1 MGGTDNKTI
10 LVVDDDPVLRESVA
24 AYLEDSD
31 FSVITA
37 TNGREG
43 LDTLEQQSPDLVLLD
58 LRMPVMDGIEAL
70 PLMVKQKPDTPVII
84 VSGMGTLDDAIE
96 ALRLGA
102 WDFITKPVHDLAFL
116 EHSVMRS
123 LERAHLIRENKRYRE
138 HLEEEVVA
146 RTEELAARNVEL
158 EESRREIQQA
168 ARDWDDAFNAVQDP
182 LFIHDEEFRIVN
194 ANNAYFERT
203 GVSRQEAIGRL
214 YWELFPKMDGPLA
227 GCQEALE
234 SKTAAVPSEITTNA
248 GEVFLSRSFV
258 ILGDERQYKHSVHI
272 LQDITERKWAQ
283 EALRSSEERYR
294 LIFEQGGDSIILLD
308 PRSGEILD
316 FNEQTYKTL
325 GYSKVEFADL
335 KIPDFECSES
345 PQEVQHHFQTI
356 LESGGDVFVT
366 KHRTKDGDILDVQV
380 TARTINLGGKPYIQA
395 IFTDFTER
403 NRAEQERRE
412 NIERLHGVLV
422 KTIQAIAL
430 TVEKR
435 DPYTAGHQERV
446 SDLASAIAVEM
457 GLTEEQVEGIR
468 MGAMIHDIGKVY
480 VPGEFLNRP
489 GKLTEDEFSIIKTH
503 AQVGY
508 DIVKDIDFAWPV
520 AEMILQ
526 HHERLNGSGYPNGL
540 KGEEIILEA
549 RIMAVADVVEAI
561 SSHRPY
567 RPGLGMDV
575 ALGEITDNRGT
586 FYDPDAVDACLRLF
600 NEKGYQIE
608 H

>member
-43 LDTLEQQSPDLVLLD
+43 LETLEEQSPDLVLLD

-70 PLMVKQKPDTPVII
+70 PLMVKQNPDTPVII

-123 LERAHLIRENKRYRE
+123 LERAHLIRENRRYRE
-138 HLEEEVVA
+138 HLEEEVIA

-158 EESRREIQQA
+158 EESRREIEQA

-214 YWELFPKMDGPLA
+214 YWELFPKMDGPLK
-227 GCQEALE
+227 GCEEALE
-234 SKTAAVPSEITTNA
+234 SKTPAAPSEITTNA

-258 ILGDERQYKHSVHI
+258 ILDEDRQYKHSVHI

-345 PQEVQHHFQTI
+345 PQEVERHFQTI
-356 LESGGDVFVT
+356 LESGGDVFAT
-366 KHRTKDGDILDVQV
+366 KHRTKDGNILDVQV
-380 TARTINLGGKPYIQA
+380 TARTITLGGNPYIQA
-395 IFTDFTER
+395 IFNDFTER

-457 GLTEEQVEGIR
+457 GLGEEQVEGIR

>member
-1 MGGTDNKTI
+1 MGESNNSTI

-31 FSVITA
+31 FEVVQSA
-37 TNGREG
+37 NGRDG
-43 LDTLEQQSPDLVLLD
+43 LEVFTSQLPDLVLLD
-58 LRMPVMDGIEAL
+58 LRMPVMDGIDAL
-70 PLMVKQKPDTPVII
+70 PMMVEARPDTPVII

-116 EHSVMRS
+116 EHSVRRA
-123 LERAHLIRENKRYRE
+123 LERAELIKENRRYSE
-138 HLEEEVVA
+138 HLEDEVSL
-146 RTEELAARNVEL
+146 RTEELANRNVEL
-158 EESRREIQQA
+158 EQNRRVIQQA

-182 LFIHDEEFRIVN
+182 LFIHDGQLRIVN
-194 ANNAYFERT
+194 ANRAYFERAGLT
-203 GVSRQEAIGRL
+203 REEAVGRI
-214 YWELFPKMDGPLA
+214 YWELFPKLDGPIP
-227 GCQEALE
+227 GCKETLVTKEAAK
-234 SKTAAVPSEITTNA
+234 SSEITVSS
-248 GEVFLSRSFV
+248 GEVFLSRSYA
-258 ILGDERQYKHSVHI
+258 ILNPDSSYKHSLHI

-283 EALRSSEERYR
+283 EALRASEERYR
-294 LIFEQGGDSIILLD
+294 LIFEQGGDSILLID
-308 PRSGEILD
+308 PRSGDILD
-316 FNEQTYKTL
+316 FNEQAYKTL
-325 GYSKVEFADL
+325 GYTKVEFASL
-335 KIPDFECSES
+335 QVADFEENEL
-345 PQEVQHHFQTI
+345 QEEVQHHFDLILQT
-356 LESGGDVFVT
+356 GGDVFVT
-366 KHRTKDGDILDVQV
+366 RHRTKGGDLRDVQV
-380 TARTINLGGKPYIQA
+380 TARKIMLGGKPYIQA

-403 NRAEQERRE
+403 KRAEEERRRS
-412 NIERLHGVLV
+412 IERLHGVLV

-446 SDLASAIAVEM
+446 AELASAIAEEM
-457 GLTEEQVEGIR
+457 GLDDERVEGIR

-489 GKLTEDEFSIIKTH
+489 GKLTEDEFSIIKSH

-508 DIVKDIDFAWPV
+508 DIVKDIDFSWPV
-520 AEMILQ
+520 PLMILQ
-526 HHERLNGSGYPNGL
+526 HHERLDGSGYPNGL
-540 KGEEIILEA
+540 KGDEIILEA

-575 ALGEITDNRGT
+575 ALGEITDFRGSH
-586 FYDPDAVDACLRLF
+586 YASDVVDACLRLF
-600 NEKGYQIE
+600 NEKGYVIE

>member
-1 MGGTDNKTI
+1 MGESNNSTI

-24 AYLEDSD
+24 AYLEDSN
-31 FSVITA
+31 FNVIQA

-43 LDTLEQQSPDLVLLD
+43 LEQFTTLSPDLALLD

-70 PLMVKQKPDTPVII
+70 PLLVEARPDTPVII

-116 EHSVMRS
+116 EHSVKRA
-123 LERAHLIRENKRYRE
+123 LERAKLIEENKRYRE
-138 HLEEEVVA
+138 HLEEEVSI
-146 RTEELAARNVEL
+146 RTEELANRNVEL
-158 EESRREIQQA
+158 EQNRKKIQQA

-182 LFIHDEEFRIVN
+182 LFIHDEHFRIVN
-194 ANNAYFERT
+194 ANHAYFERT
-203 GVSRQEAIGRL
+203 GLSRDEVLGRV
-214 YWELFPKMDGPLA
+214 YWELFPKSDGPLD
-227 GCQEALE
+227 GCVEALE
-234 SKTAAVPSEITTNA
+234 TKRASKASEITTDA

-258 ILGDERQYKHSVHI
+258 VLGDGKHYKHSVHI

-294 LIFEQGGDSIILLD
+294 LIFEQGGDSIVLVD

-316 FNEQTYKTL
+316 FNEQTYSNL
-325 GYSKVEFADL
+325 GYSKVEFANL
-335 KIPDFECSES
+335 KVPDFEVTES
-345 PQEVQHHFQTI
+345 VEEVQRHFEKILQTG
-356 LESGGDVFVT
+356 SDVFET
-366 KHRTKDGDILDVQV
+366 KHRTKDGELRDVQV
-380 TARTINLGGKPYIQA
+380 TARKITLGGNPYIQA

-403 NRAEQERRE
+403 KHAEEERRK

-446 SDLASAIAVEM
+446 SDLASAIAIEM
-457 GLTEEQVEGIR
+457 GLNDEQVEGIR

-489 GKLTEDEFSIIKTH
+489 GKLSADEFSIIKTH

-508 DIVKDIDFAWPV
+508 DIVRDIDFSWPV

-526 HHERLNGSGYPNGL
+526 HHERMDGSGYPNGI
-540 KGEEIILEA
+540 KGDQIILEA

-575 ALGEITDNRGT
+575 ALGEITDNRT
-586 FYDPDAVDACLRLF
+586 TLYDPDVVDACLRLF
-600 NEKGYQIE
+600 NEKGYVIE

>member
-1 MGGTDNKTI
+1 MGESNNSTI
-10 LVVDDDPVLRESVA
+10 LVVDDDPVLREGVA
-24 AYLEDSD
+24 AYLEDSN
-31 FSVITA
+31 FNVIQA

-43 LDTLEQQSPDLVLLD
+43 LEQFTTLSPDLALLD

-70 PLMVKQKPDTPVII
+70 PLLVEARPDTPVII

-116 EHSVMRS
+116 EHSVKRA
-123 LERAHLIRENKRYRE
+123 LERAKLIEENKRYSE
-138 HLEEEVVA
+138 HLEEEVSI
-146 RTEELAARNVEL
+146 RTEELANRNVEL
-158 EESRREIQQA
+158 EQSRQKIQQA

-182 LFIHDEEFRIVN
+182 LFIHDEHFRIVN
-194 ANNAYFERT
+194 ANHAYFERT
-203 GVSRQEAIGRL
+203 GLSRDEALGRV
-214 YWELFPKMDGPLA
+214 YWELFPKWDGPLE
-227 GCQEALE
+227 GCVESLE
-234 SKTAAVPSEITTNA
+234 TKRASKASEITTDA

-258 ILGDERQYKHSVHI
+258 VLGDDKHYKHSVHI

-294 LIFEQGGDSIILLD
+294 LIFEQGGDSIVLVD
-308 PRSGEILD
+308 PRNGEILD
-316 FNEQTYKTL
+316 FNEQTYSNL
-325 GYSKVEFADL
+325 GYSKVEFANL
-335 KIPDFECSES
+335 KVPDFEVTES
-345 PQEVQHHFQTI
+345 VEEVQRHFEKILQTG
-356 LESGGDVFVT
+356 SDVFET
-366 KHRTKDGDILDVQV
+366 KHRTKDGELRDVQV
-380 TARTINLGGKPYIQA
+380 TARKITLGGNPYIQA

-403 NRAEQERRE
+403 KHAEEERRK

-446 SDLASAIAVEM
+446 SDLASAIAIEL
-457 GLTEEQVEGIR
+457 GLNDEQVEGIR

-489 GKLTEDEFSIIKTH
+489 GKLSTDEFSIIKTH

-508 DIVKDIDFAWPV
+508 DIVRDIDFAWPV

-526 HHERLNGSGYPNGL
+526 HHERMDGSGYPNGIT
-540 KGEEIILEA
+540 GDEIILEA

-575 ALGEITDNRGT
+575 ALGEITDNRT
-586 FYDPDAVDACLRLF
+586 TLYDPDVVDACLRLF
-600 NEKGYQIE
+600 NEKGYVIE